1 MTKICGI
8 WKRTTADGRVFY
20 SGNLSPTADVLLFPV
35 DDGSKKPAFD
45 LFIAERKR
53 KGEIG

>member
-1 MTKICGI
+1 MTKLCGI
-8 WKRTTADGRVFY
+8 WKRETADGRVFY

-35 DDGSKKPAFD
+35 EDGSKKPAFD

-53 KGEIG
+53 KE